1 MVLQLNQIT
10 NNMETTTIFWLSLAG
25 CGVLAFFGIIISISQ
40 ARVNYLKHENQML
53 GRENSQHRLK
63 IDSLLRDCKSL
74 ESDLSY
80 EGTKRIEI
88 ARQLERAAKEMKQ
101 LSDKVQVRGE
111 DGRFINKN

>member
-1 MVLQLNQIT
+1 
-10 NNMETTTIFWLSLAG
+10 METTTIFWLSLAG

-53 GRENSQHRLK
+53 GRENTSLRIL
-63 IDSLLRDCKSL
+63 IDVTEKYRNETADQLAQAMK
-74 ESDLSY
+74 
-80 EGTKRIEI
+80 EI
-88 ARQLERAAKEMKQ
+88 HQ

>member
-40 ARVNYLKHENQML
+40 ARVNYLKYENQVL
-53 GRENSQHRLK
+53 GRENTSLRIL
-63 IDSLLRDCKSL
+63 IDVTEKYRNETADQLAQAMK
-74 ESDLSY
+74 
-80 EGTKRIEI
+80 EI
-88 ARQLERAAKEMKQ
+88 KQ

-111 DGRFINKN
+111 DGRYINKN

>member
-25 CGVLAFFGIIISISQ
+25 CGVLALFGIVISISQ
-40 ARVNYLKHENQML
+40 ARVNYLKSENQLL
-53 GRENSQHRLK
+53 GRENTSLRIL
-63 IDSLLRDCKSL
+63 IDVTEKYRNETADQLAQAMK
-74 ESDLSY
+74 
-80 EGTKRIEI
+80 EI
-88 ARQLERAAKEMKQ
+88 KQ